1 MQAVCF
7 KTVVVMT
14 DYASD
19 LNHAARYGDDIVTAG
34 QPTQEQLAAA
44 AREGVQ
50 TVINLRP
57 DGEFNEYDEARTV
70 AEAGMRYVVIP
81 VAGPGDI
88 NETSARQLDDAL
100 AEGTP
105 ALVHCASSNRVGALM
120 AYRAR
125 YLHDTAPAQALQIG
139 LDTGLNPS
147 SPLLDAMRDKLG
159 LER

>member
-1 MQAVCF
+1 
-7 KTVVVMT
+7 MT

-34 QPTQEQLAAA
+34 QPTEDQLASA

-57 DGEFNEYDEARTV
+57 EGEFNEYDEARAV

-81 VAGPGDI
+81 VAGPDDI
-88 NETSARQLDDAL
+88 NDASARQLDEAL
-100 AEGTP
+100 AGGKP

-125 YLHDTAPAQALQIG
+125 YLHDAAPADALQIG

-159 LER
+159 VDR